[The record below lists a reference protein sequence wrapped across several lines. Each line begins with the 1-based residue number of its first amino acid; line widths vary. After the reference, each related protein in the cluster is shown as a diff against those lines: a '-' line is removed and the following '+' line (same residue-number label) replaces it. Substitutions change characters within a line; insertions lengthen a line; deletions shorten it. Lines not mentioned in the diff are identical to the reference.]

1 MATVDAD
8 VDVRRDEWRAA
19 KGVKHAREIRPVDGE
34 RGLST
39 IVGAIVS
46 VLHSS
51 IANYCAVSSLSSLRF
66 I

>member
-39 IVGAIVS
+39 IVCTRRKCSQRTAG
-46 VLHSS
+46 
-51 IANYCAVSSLSSLRF
+51 
-66 I
+66 